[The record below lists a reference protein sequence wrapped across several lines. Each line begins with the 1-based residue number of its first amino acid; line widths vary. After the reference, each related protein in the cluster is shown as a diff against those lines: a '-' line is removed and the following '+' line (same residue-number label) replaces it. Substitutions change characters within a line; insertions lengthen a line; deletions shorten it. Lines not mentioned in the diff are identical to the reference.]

1 MFTAEFNIVCKLK
14 VHESGY
20 QIVDGTIRP
29 IHKNSNTREENFSR
43 KTYTEFMDLIN
54 HRSNKEALE
63 DRLKI
68 FCNKWG
74 MPWEDS
80 VKAISGLLLIYSK
93 MKEFVQNGNLPS
105 SKFNALDP
113 DTKLSYKFR
122 DGKVLPTFE
131 VKTLF
136 EAIELTFFLTS
147 ELKQIEYK
155 ECKHYKHYGYRDG
168 CMKRFPYR
176 PNKDNC
182 SPACKDAF
190 NKKESRKKS
199 QTNT

>member
-93 MKEFVQNGNLPS
+93 MKEFVKN
-105 SKFNALDP
+105 
-113 DTKLSYKFR
+113 
-122 DGKVLPTFE
+122 GKVLPTFE